1 MTVNAYQIQ
10 QEREEMIFRNSI
22 WGEKQTTRSWPGY
35 HWELTGLSLTNMSM
49 AKDKWDR
56 EAGGGLVFQDPQ
68 LTTERSTC
76 PWDCSKNNR
85 KKINQE
91 EDIFKAPQV
100 NLRLLSPVNIRSGQ
114 IWLSQRFRVKKD
126 KRNWQNTKK
135 GCWSPPMI
143 ICMLHSTWR
152 GVDSQFLQSGPFGL
166 VKIMIIIYTNVMF
179 ERQNHWLYILKT
191 CDIPIPFFV
200 LPVSPALPPIIWTC
214 YKSISCTWCRDC
226 HDWAMRRV
234 EGYSTYCSVPLEAL
248 LSQPTTSQSSLNM
261 ETQYFHIFQWR
272 GGLCQPG
279 ISHHAS
285 ASWEHVPNKPGSQD
299 KNNDFFFFSSRSV
312 PLLL

>member
-22 WGEKQTTRSWPGY
+22 WGEKQTTCSWPRY
-35 HWELTGLSLTNMSM
+35 HWELTGLSLTNMGM

-166 VKIMIIIYTNVMF
+166 VTIMIIIYTNVIF
-179 ERQNHWLYILKT
+179 EGQNHWLYILKT

-200 LPVSPALPPIIWTC
+200 LPVS
-214 YKSISCTWCRDC
+214 
-226 HDWAMRRV
+226 
-234 EGYSTYCSVPLEAL
+234 LE
-248 LSQPTTSQSSLNM
+248 
-261 ETQYFHIFQWR
+261 FI
-272 GGLCQPG
+272 
-279 ISHHAS
+279 
-285 ASWEHVPNKPGSQD
+285 
-299 KNNDFFFFSSRSV
+299 
-312 PLLL
+312 